1 MNMSV
6 PRLVARSTG
15 MLHKA
20 ARVPGGKVQS
30 LPSCAQSRS
39 AASFSTSRKA
49 GLQSPSLPLLSS
61 PKKTW
66 CPSAHSRIQSGSGS
80 SSSSSSPLRTYV
92 SSAYGS
98 SKQNVENRN
107 TDYLYYTASILIAT
121 LGLSYAAVPV
131 YRMVCSTTG
140 MGGAPQVHETKFA
153 PERLTPQASHR
164 RVKVRFNSDTSTSL
178 QWTFLPQQRHVSVL
192 PGETALAFYTAENKS
207 DEDVIGIAT
216 YNVAPS
222 KVAGY
227 FNKIQCFCFEE
238 QKLMAGEKVDMPIFF
253 FLDPEFATD
262 PDMQDVDTI
271 VLSYTFFKAR
281 GMPFEQQPGVSDQKR
296 V

>member
-1 MNMSV
+1 MSA
-6 PRLVARSTG
+6 PRLLARSIG
-15 MLHKA
+15 LLHKTA
-20 ARVPGGKVQS
+20 CAPFGKVQPNPLQNS
-30 LPSCAQSRS
+30 S
-39 AASFSTSRKA
+39 ALGLKTFSTSTYRAKA
-49 GLQSPSLPLLSS
+49 VGSPSLSTLVATS
-61 PKKTW
+61 PKKAW
-66 CPSAHSRIQSGSGS
+66 CPALVHRIPAYGASTST
-80 SSSSSSPLRTYV
+80 RTYV

-98 SKQNVENRN
+98 AKKNVENRN
-107 TDYLYYTASILIAT
+107 TDYLYYMTSVLIAT

-153 PERLTPQASHR
+153 PERLTPQQNHR
-164 RVKVRFNSDTSTSL
+164 RVKVRFNADTSTSL
-178 QWTFLPQQRHVSVL
+178 QWTFVPQQRHVSVL

-222 KVAGY
+222 KVAPH

-281 GMPFEQQPGVSDQKR
+281 GMPFEQQPSILEQKKA
-296 V
+296 

>member
-1 MNMSV
+1 MSA
-6 PRLVARSTG
+6 PRLLARSTG
-15 MLHKA
+15 MLYKA
-20 ARVPGGKVQS
+20 VCAPCRKVQT
-30 LPSCAQSRS
+30 LPNNGAPLGRSAFFSTTTTYRAAFESRS
-39 AASFSTSRKA
+39 APFLANT
-49 GLQSPSLPLLSS
+49 
-61 PKKTW
+61 KKTW
-66 CPSAHSRIQSGSGS
+66 CPSSHSRIS
-80 SSSSSSPLRTYV
+80 SRSTTPLRTYV

-98 SKQNVENRN
+98 SKKNIENRN
-107 TDYLYYTASILIAT
+107 TDLLYYTASVLMVT

-131 YRMVCSTTG
+131 YRLVCSTTG
-140 MGGAPQVHETKFA
+140 MGGAPNVHETTFA
-153 PERLTPQASHR
+153 PERLLPHDNHR
-164 RVKVRFNSDTSTSL
+164 RIKVRFNSDVSTSL
-178 QWTFLPQQRHVSVL
+178 QWTFVPQQRHVSVV
-192 PGETALAFYTAENKS
+192 PGETALAFYVAENKS

-238 QKLMAGEKVDMPIFF
+238 QKLTAGEKVDMPIFF

-281 GMPFEQQPGVSDQKR
+281 GMPFEQQPSISDQK
-296 V
+296 